1 MRAVCARLPDHAVD
15 GIQDEGDDAPVL
27 AEHGEL
33 EIAAGLRLAVYQR
46 QTDGQRQLL
55 APVALRVGL
64 GVGLEVGLAV
74 GIGLL
79 RQAEERVL
87 RGYEHVVRRASVG
100 HRASPFGLVLLAV
113 VGYLVWCQHISI
125 V

>member
-1 MRAVCARLPDHAVD
+1 MCARLPDHAVCRV
-15 GIQDEGDDAPVL
+15 QHESDDAPVL
-27 AEHGEL
+27 AEHGEF
-33 EIAAGLRLAVYQR
+33 EVAPGLRLAVYQR

-55 APVALRVGL
+55 APVTLRVGL
-64 GVGLEVGLAV
+64 GVSLEIGLAV

-113 VGYLVWCQHISI
+113 VGNLV
-125 V
+125 